1 MVLTLILG
9 KCTDIDRER
18 KKEREGEYEEEEEE
32 EVGWVVGKREGDPQ
46 C

>member
-9 KCTDIDRER
+9 KVYGYRHRER
-18 KKEREGEYEEEEEE
+18 QREREYEEEEEEE
-32 EVGWVVGKREGDPQ
+32 EVGWAVGKREGDPQ